1 MSIHIN
7 IWPVQCLKHRHGDVS
22 DIEKDSSL
30 QTGLFRPVLDCCAN
44 TGFKKVRVLCSHVRG
59 TCACL
64 QYFSDEI
71 TKHLHEVCLFNQG
84 ESFMDRDGEPS
95 SGDREEECGRLVAHT
110 HQNTPRAVKSSFMA
124 ITLNEFSICSFMGP
138 VVTLYVSQDT

>member
-22 DIEKDSSL
+22 DIENNSSL
-30 QTGLFRPVLDCCAN
+30 PTDPFRPVLDCCAN
-44 TGFKKVRVLCSHVRG
+44 TVFEKVRALCSHFRG

-64 QYFSDEI
+64 QYISDEI

-95 SGDREEECGRLVAHT
+95 SSDREEECRGLVSHT
-110 HQNTPRAVKSSFMA
+110 PEHTQSSQIVFYGHYLEL
-124 ITLNEFSICSFMGP
+124 I
-138 VVTLYVSQDT
+138 LYM